1 MVFWLSFI
9 LIYLITNQNHR
20 WDSMAVVA
28 IANQKGGV
36 GKTTI
41 AFNLAKGLA
50 ARGYRVLAVDNDPQ
64 GNLTGA
70 FLDDPEQLT
79 ANVLELYEGNMS
91 LKPHS
96 VGLKLDL
103 YGSDIHLAKVADQ
116 EFDVVFRLAERLDAL
131 AGRYD
136 VVLVDCLPS
145 FGYLNMAALL
155 AARWLLLPTKAAP
168 FALAGMKDLFDTI
181 EKVKRPRLNPDLETL
196 GIVLNL
202 VEPTS
207 LGKELEEVLR
217 QKYQDKVFR
226 TTLRKGVKWE
236 ESPAFSQSIME
247 YDPKGKLASQ
257 FEDFL
262 TEVVQRL
269 SLSKP

>member
-1 MVFWLSFI
+1 
-9 LIYLITNQNHR
+9 
-20 WDSMAVVA
+20 MAVVA

-36 GKTTI
+36 GKTTV
-41 AFNLAKGLA
+41 AFNLAKGLS

-70 FLDDPEQLT
+70 LLDRPDRLT
-79 ANVLELYEGNMS
+79 ANVLELYNGNMS
-91 LKPHS
+91 LTPHRINTN
-96 VGLKLDL
+96 LDL

-116 EFDVVFRLAERLDAL
+116 EFDVVFRLAEGLDAV
-131 AGRYD
+131 AGQYD

-155 AARWLLLPTKAAP
+155 AARWLLLPTKPAP

-196 GIVLNL
+196 GIVLNF
-202 VEPTS
+202 VETTS
-207 LGKELEEVLR
+207 IAKELEEVLR

-226 TTLRKGVKWE
+226 SILRKGVKWE
-236 ESPAFSQSIME
+236 ESPAFNQSIME

-257 FEDFL
+257 FDEFL
-262 TEVVQRL
+262 TEFIERL